1 MIFVSIYKYFS
12 LHKKVMWTFLV
23 LSLLLMGWLAS
34 QLQMQLDVTS
44 FLPDSDETEVVFKN
58 LNLTD
63 RIVVMVSGKDD
74 PYKLMD
80 VAEDFKERMWQS
92 SDSLHIK
99 SLETQIDTESYVKT
113 INFIYENL
121 PLYLQEEDYITL
133 DSLLTQ
139 DACDA
144 KMRENYHK
152 MTSLMGVGVQD
163 MILKDPLGVGNKTLQ
178 KLSSLNVYDEY
189 VIFDDYL
196 FSQDYSTL
204 FFFMESTD
212 GVDSSDKNDELIT
225 SIETIIDSINSELSD
240 IKISYF
246 GSPAVATY
254 NVRQVY
260 SDLVLTISIALVT
273 ISILIALVYK
283 RKRTII
289 LLMVPVLYGL
299 LFSLALILLVSGTI
313 STIVIGTGSIILG
326 LALSYSIHVISH
338 SYYAENAE
346 ELVKELSYPLTV
358 GSITTIGAF
367 IGLMFTNSSLL
378 QDFGMFAAANIVGT
392 TIFCLVFLPHFLPKN
407 QNQTE
412 TIGLKI
418 INKINDYPFDKNK
431 ILIGALVL
439 LTTIGLFYY
448 NDVGFNSDMM
458 RLNFMPEHLEK
469 SKNELESHTAS
480 ANVVLVVSHN
490 ADADS
495 AIVDYQKT
503 NNISLR
509 LKEDSCIDKV
519 SSIAEFL
526 FTKEEQQIKL
536 DRWNEFW
543 SQEKKN
549 KTRNVITKSAL
560 NNNFKEDTFSSF
572 IALINNEYKTQDM
585 LSAIQGTLFEN
596 FVQQTSETNLLMTQ
610 VSMKNDYRD
619 RVYPQY
625 EGVASVLDRSYFIGS
640 MADGIKDNFN
650 LILGISSVLIFVVL
664 LISYGRL
671 ELAILAFL
679 PMCISWILIL
689 GFMAIF
695 NIEFNIISII
705 LSTFIFGIGD
715 DFSIFVLDGLISEY
729 KFKKKSLLMHKTA
742 IFFSALMTVLGMGV
756 LILAKHPA
764 IHSLG
769 LVSLLGIVVVV
780 LVSYILQPLLFR
792 IFISGEASKVG
803 LPHTLGSFIRTVLG
817 FLFIGVNCI
826 VFPLIM
832 LSSLC
837 LPIKHDKKRKIFR
850 ILLKALAKTVLNIFF
865 GSNFTVKK
873 NGEDFKKP
881 AIIVPNHQSLVDLL
895 MAFSISSSMVV
906 VTQGWVFK
914 SPLFGIIVRMAG
926 YIPANSGIE
935 NIDDK
940 VKEAIDNGL
949 SILIFP
955 EGTRS
960 RDLKVHRFHKG
971 AFYFAEKYNVDIL
984 PAVIYGSGMMFA
996 KNQPQYVANGVLT
1009 MEFLP
1014 RITPLDT
1021 SFGADAK
1028 QRSKNV
1034 RAYIIEHLEKMKA
1047 KYDTPDNVY
1056 YRSAL
1061 MKQYVF
1067 KDRNIEYSVF
1077 FDAIRNNW
1085 YKDIVKEI
1093 SRDATVLELNTGYGQ
1108 LALMLSMTSEN
1119 RKVYAYSSSE
1129 EEYLIAKH
1137 SYYGKNITF
1146 FSDENEISECP
1157 MFDYIILHTK
1167 GEKINAHEQQLLEKF
1182 TTKLEGNGK
1191 ICIFFVKN
1199 LEF

>member
-1 MIFVSIYKYFS
+1 MIFVKIYKYFS
-12 LHKKVMWTFLV
+12 QHKKVMWTFLV
-23 LSLLLMGWLAS
+23 LSVMLMGLLS
-34 QLQMQLDVTS
+34 SKLHMQLDITS
-44 FLPDSDETEVVFKN
+44 FLPDSEETEVVFKN
-58 LNLTD
+58 LTLTD

-74 PYKLMD
+74 PYELMD

-99 SLETQIDTESYVKT
+99 SLETQIDAETYVKT
-113 INFIYENL
+113 INFIYENF
-121 PLYLQEEDYITL
+121 PLYLQEEDYKSL
-133 DSLLTQ
+133 DSLLKQ
-139 DACDA
+139 DVCDA
-144 KMRENYHK
+144 KMRDNYKK
-152 MTSLMGVGVQD
+152 MTSLMGVGVQE

-189 VIFDDYL
+189 VILDDYL
-196 FSQDYSTL
+196 FSQNYSTL
-204 FFFMESTD
+204 FFFMESKD
-212 GVDSSDKNDELIT
+212 GVESSDINDELVT
-225 SIETIIDSINSELSD
+225 TIETTIDSINSELSD

-260 SDLVLTISIALVT
+260 SDLILTISIALVT
-273 ISILIALVYK
+273 ISLLIALVYK

-289 LLMVPVLYGL
+289 LLIAPVLYGF
-299 LFSLALILLVSGTI
+299 LFSLALISVVSGTI
-313 STIVIGTGSIILG
+313 SVIAIGTGSIILG

-346 ELVKELSYPLTV
+346 ELIKELSYPLTV

-367 IGLMFTNSSLL
+367 VGLMFTNSSLL
-378 QDFGMFAAANIVGT
+378 QDFGLFAATNIVGT

-407 QNQTE
+407 QNQTD

-431 ILIGALVL
+431 VLIAILGL
-439 LTTIGLFYY
+439 LTIIGLFYY

-458 RLNFMPEHLEK
+458 KLNFMPEHLEN
-469 SKNELESHTAS
+469 SKNELESHAAS
-480 ANVVLVVSHN
+480 ENVVLVVSHN
-490 ADADS
+490 KDADS
-495 AIVDYQKT
+495 AIVSYKKT
-503 NNISLR
+503 NEVSLK
-509 LKEDSCIDKV
+509 LKGDSCIDKV

-526 FTKEEQQIKL
+526 LTKEEQQIKL
-536 DRWNEFW
+536 NRWNEFW
-543 SQEKKN
+543 TQEKKEQAES
-549 KTRNVITKSAL
+549 VIIQSAL
-560 NNNFKEDTFSSF
+560 NNNFKKETFSSF
-572 IALINNEYKTQDM
+572 IELINKDYKTQDM
-585 LSAIQGTLFEN
+585 MSAVKGTLFEN
-596 FVQQTSETNLLMTQ
+596 FVQQTSETNLLMTH
-610 VSMKNDYRD
+610 VSMKYDYRD

-625 EGVASVLDRSYFIGS
+625 ENIASVLDRSYFIGS

-689 GFMAIF
+689 GFMALF

-715 DFSIFVLDGLISEY
+715 DFSIFVLDGLIGDY
-729 KFKKKSLLMHKTA
+729 KSKKKSLLMHKTA

-792 IFISGEASKVG
+792 IFITGEAFKLG
-803 LPHTLGSFIRTVLG
+803 LPHTIGSFLRTVVT

-837 LPIKHDKKRKIFR
+837 LPIKLEKKRKLFR
-850 ILLKALAKTVLNIFF
+850 FLLKVLAKTILNIVI
-865 GSNFTVKK
+865 GSNFTIKK

-881 AIIVPNHQSLVDLL
+881 AIIVSNHQSLVDLL
-895 MAFSISSSMVV
+895 MAFSVTSSMVV

-926 YIPANSGIE
+926 YLPANSGID

-940 VKEAIDNGL
+940 VKEAVENGL
-949 SILIFP
+949 SVLIFP

-960 RDLKVHRFHKG
+960 KDLKVHRFHKG

-984 PAVIYGSGMMFA
+984 PAVIYGSGMIFA
-996 KNQPQYVANGVLT
+996 KNQPQYVANGILT

-1014 RITPLDT
+1014 RITPDDT
-1021 SFGADAK
+1021 RFGEDIK
-1028 QRSKNV
+1028 QKSKNI
-1034 RAYIIEHLEKMKA
+1034 RAYIIEYLEKMKV
-1047 KYDTPDNVY
+1047 KYDTPDNSY

-1067 KDRNIEYSVF
+1067 KDRNIEYSVL
-1077 FDAIRNNW
+1077 FDAIKNNW
-1085 YKDIVKEI
+1085 YKDIVNKI
-1093 SRDATVLELNTGYGQ
+1093 GRDATVLDLNTEYGA

-1129 EEYLIAKH
+1129 EDYLVAEN
-1137 SYYGKNITF
+1137 SYYGKKIKF
-1146 FSDENEISECP
+1146 FSEFNEMNDFP
-1157 MFDYIILHTK
+1157 MFDYIVLHTK
-1167 GEKINAHEQQLLEKF
+1167 GKVISSDEQQLLDKF
-1182 TTKLEGNGK
+1182 TPLLNEGGE
-1191 ICIFFVKN
+1191 IIIF
-1199 LEF
+1199 